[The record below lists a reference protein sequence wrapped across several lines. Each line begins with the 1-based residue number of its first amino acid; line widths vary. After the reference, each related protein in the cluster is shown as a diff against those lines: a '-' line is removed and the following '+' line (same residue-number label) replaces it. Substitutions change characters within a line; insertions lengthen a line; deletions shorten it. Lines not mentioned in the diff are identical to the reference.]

1 MARIQNIISKHPGFD
16 HIQVNNPDPT
26 KPPITIVVEDGK
38 VTSMYDPTDP
48 LNMTTRASFSTDPS
62 IVAAINSGDPSL
74 LEFKLG
80 EADNLTGD
88 WAEAYTVRLTSK
100 IHDWDDPK
108 TEALNRPARTVE
120 ANSQLQNPLNADQI
134 DDVTDSETETM
145 IETRRNM
152 GLTDDQLQHVGLSK
166 TVDKFT
172 DPQDDAEKFVQ
183 LACDSMIPLSEVLSG
198 YSAGFYMSDL
208 LNAIIRLDHKGE
220 VSVVELTQDENG
232 KPQYGE
238 IVPLRP
244 QTEESPDDDETGIYT
259 NGNDT
264 DDPESLKDYVDPG
277 SPDEEIVD
285 NSVYSDPDDPANYRR
300 DDNADSPH
308 QRNYTNAS
316 IPLSGLNRS
325 DDVYDNSHEADHDI
339 TTNDPSSS
347 SEEQPIDDGLQFT
360 DTEDSTMDTEVEA
373 ANPTLGSDASYGVE
387 DLIAQAYGTEDTT
400 DGDVETPGPI
410 NEEES
415 APEDNPSVET
425 APTLEESEVVS
436 DTRED
441 EDHVNEEAEVE
452 PKHSGNEADEEI
464 DDLVGFVGKA
474 KKKLADLKDRKSDV
488 DDEIEDL
495 NEIDIEETEAL
506 IASFERDR
514 KELED
519 QISELRDRKAKVLQD
534 IMEARRQKADQEERL
549 SHLNEK
555 KSESDH
561 LAAQIKSLEVA
572 LKS

>member
-1 MARIQNIISKHPGFD
+1 MARIQTIISKHPGFD

-38 VTSMYDPTDP
+38 ITSMYDPTDP
-48 LNMTTRASFSTDPS
+48 LNMTTRASFSTDPD
-62 IVAAINSGDPSL
+62 IVAAINSGDSSL

-134 DDVTDSETETM
+134 DDVTDSEREAMTEA
-145 IETRRNM
+145 RRNM
-152 GLTDDQLQHVGLSK
+152 GLTDDQLQHVVLSK
-166 TVDKFT
+166 TVDEFT

-208 LNAIIRLDHKGE
+208 LNAIISLDHKGE
-220 VSVVELTQDENG
+220 VSVVELTQAEDG
-232 KPQYGE
+232 KIQYGE
-238 IVPLRP
+238 IVPLQP
-244 QTEESPDDDETGIYT
+244 QVEESPDDGETGAYAAD
-259 NGNDT
+259 NDE
-264 DDPESLKDYVDPG
+264 DDPESLKEYVELG
-277 SPDEEIVD
+277 SPDEEIID

-308 QRNYTNAS
+308 QRNYTNVS
-316 IPLSGLNRS
+316 IPLSGLNGS
-325 DDVYDNSHEADHDI
+325 AATDDLPNEDTAD
-339 TTNDPSSS
+339 TPVLS
-347 SEEQPIDDGLQFT
+347 SEEQTIDDGLQFT
-360 DTEDSTMDTEVEA
+360 DTEDSTAETNVEETD
-373 ANPTLGSDASYGVE
+373 PTLVSDTSYGAD

-400 DGDVETPGPI
+400 DGDVETPESL
-410 NEEES
+410 NEDES

-425 APTLEESEVVS
+425 IPTLEESEVAS
-436 DTRED
+436 ETSQD

-452 PKHSGNEADEEI
+452 PEHSGDEADEEI

-506 IASFERDR
+506 IASFEKDR

-549 SHLNEK
+549 SHLDEK

-561 LAAQIKSLEVA
+561 LAAQIKSLESA
-572 LKS
+572 LKN

>member
-1 MARIQNIISKHPGFD
+1 MARIQTIISKHPGFD

-48 LNMTTRASFSTDPS
+48 LNMTTRASFSTDPD
-62 IVAAINSGDPSL
+62 IVAAINSGDSSL

-134 DDVTDSETETM
+134 DDVTDSELEAMTEA
-145 IETRRNM
+145 RRNM

-166 TVDKFT
+166 TVDEFT

-208 LNAIIRLDHKGE
+208 LNAIISLDHKGE
-220 VSVVELTQDENG
+220 VSVVELTQDEDG
-232 KPQYGE
+232 KIQYGE
-238 IVPLRP
+238 IVPLQP
-244 QTEESPDDDETGIYT
+244 QGEESPDDDETGAYAAD
-259 NGNDT
+259 NDE
-264 DDPESLKDYVDPG
+264 DDPESLKEYVELG

-300 DDNADSPH
+300 DDNANSPH
-308 QRNYTNAS
+308 QRNYTNVS
-316 IPLSGLNRS
+316 IPLSGLNGS
-325 DDVYDNSHEADHDI
+325 AATDDLPNED
-339 TTNDPSSS
+339 TTDTPAPSS
-347 SEEQPIDDGLQFT
+347 EGQTIDDGLQFT
-360 DTEDSTMDTEVEA
+360 DTEDSTVETDVEEA
-373 ANPTLGSDASYGVE
+373 DPTLVSDTSYGVD

-400 DGDVETPGPI
+400 DGDVETPGPL
-410 NEEES
+410 NEDES

-436 DTRED
+436 DTMED
-441 EDHVNEEAEVE
+441 EDRVNEEAEVE
-452 PKHSGNEADEEI
+452 PEHSGNEADEEI

-506 IASFERDR
+506 IASFEKDR

-549 SHLNEK
+549 SHLDEK

-561 LAAQIKSLEVA
+561 LAAQIKSLESA
-572 LKS
+572 LKN

>member
-1 MARIQNIISKHPGFD
+1 MARIQTIISKHPGFD

-38 VTSMYDPTDP
+38 ITSMYDPTDP

-62 IVAAINSGDPSL
+62 IVAAINSGDSSL

-134 DDVTDSETETM
+134 DDVTDSELEAMTEA
-145 IETRRNM
+145 RRNM
-152 GLTDDQLQHVGLSK
+152 GLTDDQLQHVVLSK
-166 TVDKFT
+166 TVDEFT

-208 LNAIIRLDHKGE
+208 LNAIISLDHKGE
-220 VSVVELTQDENG
+220 VSVVELTQDEDG
-232 KPQYGE
+232 KIQYGE
-238 IVPLRP
+238 IVPLQP
-244 QTEESPDDDETGIYT
+244 QVEESPDDDETGAYAAD
-259 NGNDT
+259 NDE
-264 DDPESLKDYVDPG
+264 DDPESLKEYVELG

-285 NSVYSDPDDPANYRR
+285 NSVYSDPDDPANYLR

-308 QRNYTNAS
+308 QRNYTNVS
-316 IPLSGLNRS
+316 IPLSGLNGS
-325 DDVYDNSHEADHDI
+325 AATDDLPNEDTAD
-339 TTNDPSSS
+339 TPVLS
-347 SEEQPIDDGLQFT
+347 SEEQAIDDGLQFT
-360 DTEDSTMDTEVEA
+360 DTEDSTVETDVEEA
-373 ANPTLGSDASYGVE
+373 DPTLVSDTSYGVD

-400 DGDVETPGPI
+400 DGDVETPESL
-410 NEEES
+410 NEDES

-436 DTRED
+436 DTMED

-452 PKHSGNEADEEI
+452 PEHSGNEADEEI

-506 IASFERDR
+506 IASFEKDR

-549 SHLNEK
+549 SHLDEK

-561 LAAQIKSLEVA
+561 LAAQIKSLESA
-572 LKS
+572 LKN

>member
-1 MARIQNIISKHPGFD
+1 MARIQTIISKHPGFD

-48 LNMTTRASFSTDPS
+48 LNMTTRASFSTDPD
-62 IVAAINSGDPSL
+62 IVAAINSGDSSL

-134 DDVTDSETETM
+134 DDVTDSELEAMTEA
-145 IETRRNM
+145 RRNM

-166 TVDKFT
+166 TVDEFT

-208 LNAIIRLDHKGE
+208 LNAIISLDHKGE
-220 VSVVELTQDENG
+220 VSVVELTQDEDG
-232 KPQYGE
+232 KIQYGE
-238 IVPLRP
+238 IVPLQP
-244 QTEESPDDDETGIYT
+244 QVEESPDDGETGTYAAD
-259 NGNDT
+259 NDE
-264 DDPESLKDYVDPG
+264 DDPESLKEYVELG

-308 QRNYTNAS
+308 QRNYTNVS
-316 IPLSGLNRS
+316 IPLSGLNGS
-325 DDVYDNSHEADHDI
+325 AATDDLPNEDTAD
-339 TTNDPSSS
+339 TPVLS
-347 SEEQPIDDGLQFT
+347 SEEQTIDDGLQFT
-360 DTEDSTMDTEVEA
+360 DTEDSTVETDVEEA
-373 ANPTLGSDASYGVE
+373 DPTLVSDTSYGVE
-387 DLIAQAYGTEDTT
+387 DLIAQAYGAEDTT
-400 DGDVETPGPI
+400 DGDVETPGPL
-410 NEEES
+410 NEDDS

-425 APTLEESEVVS
+425 VPTLEESEVVS
-436 DTRED
+436 DARED
-441 EDHVNEEAEVE
+441 EDRANGEAEVE
-452 PKHSGNEADEEI
+452 PEHSGNEADEEI

-474 KKKLADLKDRKSDV
+474 KKKLADLKNRKSEV

-495 NEIDIEETEAL
+495 NGIDIEETEAL
-506 IASFERDR
+506 IASFEKDR

-534 IMEARRQKADQEERL
+534 IMEARRQKADQEDRL
-549 SHLNEK
+549 SHLDEK

-561 LAAQIKSLEVA
+561 LAAQIKSLESA
-572 LKS
+572 LKN

>member
-38 VTSMYDPTDP
+38 ITSMYDPTDP

-62 IVAAINSGDPSL
+62 IVAAINSGDSSL

-134 DDVTDSETETM
+134 DDVTDSELEAM
-145 IETRRNM
+145 IEARRNM

-166 TVDKFT
+166 TVDEFT

-208 LNAIIRLDHKGE
+208 LNAIISLDHKGE
-220 VSVVELTQDENG
+220 VSVVELTQDEDG
-232 KPQYGE
+232 KIQYGE
-238 IVPLRP
+238 IVPLQP
-244 QTEESPDDDETGIYT
+244 QVEESPDDGETGAYAAD
-259 NGNDT
+259 NDE
-264 DDPESLKDYVDPG
+264 DDPESLKEYVELG

-308 QRNYTNAS
+308 QRNYTNVS
-316 IPLSGLNRS
+316 IPLSGLNGS
-325 DDVYDNSHEADHDI
+325 AATDDLPNEDTAD
-339 TTNDPSSS
+339 TPAPS
-347 SEEQPIDDGLQFT
+347 SEEQAIDDGLQFT
-360 DTEDSTMDTEVEA
+360 DTEDSTVETNVEEA
-373 ANPTLGSDASYGVE
+373 DPTLVSDTSYDAE

-400 DGDVETPGPI
+400 DGDVRTPGPL
-410 NEEES
+410 NEDES

-436 DTRED
+436 DTMED
-441 EDHVNEEAEVE
+441 EDRANGEAEVE
-452 PKHSGNEADEEI
+452 PEHSGNEADEEI

-506 IASFERDR
+506 IASFEKDR

-549 SHLNEK
+549 SHLDEK

-561 LAAQIKSLEVA
+561 LAAQIKSLESA
-572 LKS
+572 LKN

>member
-1 MARIQNIISKHPGFD
+1 MARIQTIISKHPGFD

-62 IVAAINSGDPSL
+62 IVAAINSGDSSL

-120 ANSQLQNPLNADQI
+120 ANSQLQNPLNANQI
-134 DDVTDSETETM
+134 DDVTDSELEAMTEA
-145 IETRRNM
+145 RRNM

-166 TVDKFT
+166 TVDEFT

-208 LNAIIRLDHKGE
+208 LNAIISLDHKGE
-220 VSVVELTQDENG
+220 VSVVELTQDEDG
-232 KPQYGE
+232 KIQYGE
-238 IVPLRP
+238 IVPLQP
-244 QTEESPDDDETGIYT
+244 QVEESPDDGETGTYAAD
-259 NGNDT
+259 NDA

-277 SPDEEIVD
+277 SPDEEIID

-308 QRNYTNAS
+308 QRNYTNVS
-316 IPLSGLNRS
+316 IPLSGLNGS
-325 DDVYDNSHEADHDI
+325 ATTDDLPNEDTAD
-339 TTNDPSSS
+339 TPVLS
-347 SEEQPIDDGLQFT
+347 SEEQAIDDGLQFT
-360 DTEDSTMDTEVEA
+360 DTEDSTVETDVEEA
-373 ANPTLGSDASYGVE
+373 DPTLGSETSYGVD

-400 DGDVETPGPI
+400 DGDVETPGPL
-410 NEEES
+410 NEDES

-425 APTLEESEVVS
+425 VPTLEESEVAFETS
-436 DTRED
+436 QD

-452 PKHSGNEADEEI
+452 PEHSGNEADEEI

-506 IASFERDR
+506 IASFEKDR

-549 SHLNEK
+549 SHLDEK

-561 LAAQIKSLEVA
+561 LAAQIKSLESA
-572 LKS
+572 LKN

>member
-1 MARIQNIISKHPGFD
+1 MARIQTIISKHPGFD

-38 VTSMYDPTDP
+38 ITSMYDPTDP
-48 LNMTTRASFSTDPS
+48 LNMTTRASFSTDPD
-62 IVAAINSGDPSL
+62 IVAAINSGDSSL

-120 ANSQLQNPLNADQI
+120 ANSQLQNPLNANQI
-134 DDVTDSETETM
+134 DDVTDSELEAMTEA
-145 IETRRNM
+145 RRNM

-166 TVDKFT
+166 TVDEFT

-208 LNAIIRLDHKGE
+208 LNAIISLDHKGE
-220 VSVVELTQDENG
+220 VSVVELTQDEDG
-232 KPQYGE
+232 KIQYGE
-238 IVPLRP
+238 IVPLQP
-244 QTEESPDDDETGIYT
+244 QVEESPDDGETGTYAAD
-259 NGNDT
+259 NDA

-277 SPDEEIVD
+277 SPDEEIID

-308 QRNYTNAS
+308 QRNYTNVS
-316 IPLSGLNRS
+316 IPLSGLNGS
-325 DDVYDNSHEADHDI
+325 AATDDLPNEDTAD
-339 TTNDPSSS
+339 TPVLS
-347 SEEQPIDDGLQFT
+347 SEEQTIDDGLQFT
-360 DTEDSTMDTEVEA
+360 DTEDSTVETDVEEA
-373 ANPTLGSDASYGVE
+373 DPTLVSDTSYGVE

-400 DGDVETPGPI
+400 DGDVETPGPL
-410 NEEES
+410 NEDES

-436 DTRED
+436 DTMED

-452 PKHSGNEADEEI
+452 PEHSGGNEADEEI

-506 IASFERDR
+506 IASFEKDR

-549 SHLNEK
+549 SHLDEK

-561 LAAQIKSLEVA
+561 LAAQIKSLESA
-572 LKS
+572 LKN

>member
-1 MARIQNIISKHPGFD
+1 MARIQTIISKHPGFD

-62 IVAAINSGDPSL
+62 IVAAINSGDSSL

-120 ANSQLQNPLNADQI
+120 ANSQLQNLLNANQI
-134 DDVTDSETETM
+134 DDVTDSELEAMTEA
-145 IETRRNM
+145 RRNM

-166 TVDKFT
+166 TVDEFT

-208 LNAIIRLDHKGE
+208 LNAIISLDHKGE
-220 VSVVELTQDENG
+220 VSVVELTQDEDG
-232 KPQYGE
+232 KIQYGE
-238 IVPLRP
+238 IVPLQP
-244 QTEESPDDDETGIYT
+244 QVEESPDNGETGTYAAD
-259 NGNDT
+259 NDA

-308 QRNYTNAS
+308 QRNYTNVS
-316 IPLSGLNRS
+316 IPLSGLNGS
-325 DDVYDNSHEADHDI
+325 AATDDLPNEDTAD
-339 TTNDPSSS
+339 TPVLS
-347 SEEQPIDDGLQFT
+347 SEEQTIDDGLQFT
-360 DTEDSTMDTEVEA
+360 DTEDSTVETDVEEA
-373 ANPTLGSDASYGVE
+373 DPTLVSDTSYGAE

-400 DGDVETPGPI
+400 DGDVETPESI
-410 NEEES
+410 NEEEP
-415 APEDNPSVET
+415 APEDNPSAET
-425 APTLEESEVVS
+425 VPTLEESEVAS
-436 DTRED
+436 ETSQD

-452 PKHSGNEADEEI
+452 PEHSGNEADEEI

-495 NEIDIEETEAL
+495 NGIDIEETEAL
-506 IASFERDR
+506 IASFEKDR

-549 SHLNEK
+549 SHLDEK

-561 LAAQIKSLEVA
+561 LAAQIKSLESA
-572 LKS
+572 LKN

>member
-1 MARIQNIISKHPGFD
+1 MARIQTIISKHPGFD

-38 VTSMYDPTDP
+38 ITSMYDPTDP

-62 IVAAINSGDPSL
+62 IVAAINSGDSSL

-120 ANSQLQNPLNADQI
+120 ANSQLQNPLNANQI
-134 DDVTDSETETM
+134 DDVTDSELEAMTEA
-145 IETRRNM
+145 RRNM

-166 TVDKFT
+166 TVDEFT

-208 LNAIIRLDHKGE
+208 LNAIISLDHKGE
-220 VSVVELTQDENG
+220 VSVVELTQDEDG
-232 KPQYGE
+232 KIQYGE
-238 IVPLRP
+238 IVPLQP
-244 QTEESPDDDETGIYT
+244 QVEESPDDDETGAYAAD
-259 NGNDT
+259 NDE
-264 DDPESLKDYVDPG
+264 DDPESLKEYVELG

-285 NSVYSDPDDPANYRR
+285 NSVYSDPDDPANYLR

-308 QRNYTNAS
+308 QRNYTNVS
-316 IPLSGLNRS
+316 IPLSGLNGS
-325 DDVYDNSHEADHDI
+325 AATDDLPNEDTAD
-339 TTNDPSSS
+339 TPVLS
-347 SEEQPIDDGLQFT
+347 SEEQAIDDGLQFT
-360 DTEDSTMDTEVEA
+360 DTEDSTVETDVEEA
-373 ANPTLGSDASYGVE
+373 DPTLVSDTSYGAE

-400 DGDVETPGPI
+400 DGDVETPGPL
-410 NEEES
+410 NEDES

-436 DTRED
+436 DTMED
-441 EDHVNEEAEVE
+441 EDRANGEAEVE
-452 PKHSGNEADEEI
+452 PEHSGNEADEEI

-506 IASFERDR
+506 IASFEKDR

-549 SHLNEK
+549 SHLDEK

-561 LAAQIKSLEVA
+561 LAAQIKSLESA
-572 LKS
+572 LKN

>member
-1 MARIQNIISKHPGFD
+1 MARIQTIISKHPGFD

-48 LNMTTRASFSTDPS
+48 LNMTTRASFSTDPD
-62 IVAAINSGDPSL
+62 IVAAINSGDSSL

-120 ANSQLQNPLNADQI
+120 ANSQLQNPLNANQI
-134 DDVTDSETETM
+134 DDVTDSELEAMTEA
-145 IETRRNM
+145 RRNM

-166 TVDKFT
+166 TVDEFT

-208 LNAIIRLDHKGE
+208 LNAIISLDHKGE
-220 VSVVELTQDENG
+220 VSVVELTQDEDG
-232 KPQYGE
+232 KIQYGE
-238 IVPLRP
+238 IVPLQP
-244 QTEESPDDDETGIYT
+244 QVEESPDDGETGTYADD
-259 NGNDT
+259 NDE
-264 DDPESLKDYVDPG
+264 DDPESLKEYVELG

-285 NSVYSDPDDPANYRR
+285 NSVYSDPDDPANYLR

-308 QRNYTNAS
+308 QRNYTNVS
-316 IPLSGLNRS
+316 IPLSGLNGS
-325 DDVYDNSHEADHDI
+325 AATDDLPNEDTAD
-339 TTNDPSSS
+339 TPVLS
-347 SEEQPIDDGLQFT
+347 SEEQTIDDGLQFT
-360 DTEDSTMDTEVEA
+360 DTEDSTVETDVEEA
-373 ANPTLGSDASYGVE
+373 DPTLVSDTSYGVE

-400 DGDVETPGPI
+400 DGDVETPGPL
-410 NEEES
+410 NEDES

-436 DTRED
+436 DTMED
-441 EDHVNEEAEVE
+441 EDRVNEEAEVE
-452 PKHSGNEADEEI
+452 PEHSGNEADEEI

-506 IASFERDR
+506 IASFEKDR

-549 SHLNEK
+549 SHLDEK

-561 LAAQIKSLEVA
+561 LAAQIKSLESA
-572 LKS
+572 LKN

>member
-1 MARIQNIISKHPGFD
+1 MARIQTIISKHPGFD

-38 VTSMYDPTDP
+38 ITSMYDPTDP

-62 IVAAINSGDPSL
+62 IVAAINSGDSSL

-134 DDVTDSETETM
+134 DDVTDSELEAM
-145 IETRRNM
+145 IEARRNM

-166 TVDKFT
+166 TVDEFT

-208 LNAIIRLDHKGE
+208 LNAIISLDHKGE
-220 VSVVELTQDENG
+220 VSVVELTQDEDG
-232 KPQYGE
+232 KIQYGE
-238 IVPLRP
+238 IVPLQP
-244 QTEESPDDDETGIYT
+244 QVEESPDDGETGAYAAD
-259 NGNDT
+259 NDE
-264 DDPESLKDYVDPG
+264 DDPESLKEYVELG

-308 QRNYTNAS
+308 QRNYTNVS
-316 IPLSGLNRS
+316 IPLSGLNGS
-325 DDVYDNSHEADHDI
+325 AATDDLPNEDTAD
-339 TTNDPSSS
+339 TPAPS
-347 SEEQPIDDGLQFT
+347 SEEQAIDDGLQFT
-360 DTEDSTMDTEVEA
+360 DTEDSTVETNVEEA
-373 ANPTLGSDASYGVE
+373 DPTLVSDTSYDAE

-400 DGDVETPGPI
+400 DGDVRTPGPL
-410 NEEES
+410 NEDES

-436 DTRED
+436 DTMED
-441 EDHVNEEAEVE
+441 EDRANGEAEVE
-452 PKHSGNEADEEI
+452 PEHSGNEADEEI

-506 IASFERDR
+506 IASFEKDR

-549 SHLNEK
+549 SHLDEK

-561 LAAQIKSLEVA
+561 LAAQIKSLESA
-572 LKS
+572 LKN

>member
-1 MARIQNIISKHPGFD
+1 MARIQTIISKHPGFD

-38 VTSMYDPTDP
+38 ITSMYDPTDP

-134 DDVTDSETETM
+134 DDVTDSELEAMTEA
-145 IETRRNM
+145 RRNM
-152 GLTDDQLQHVGLSK
+152 GLTDDQLQHVVLSK
-166 TVDKFT
+166 TVDEFT

-208 LNAIIRLDHKGE
+208 LNAIISLDHKGE
-220 VSVVELTQDENG
+220 VSVVELTQDEDG
-232 KPQYGE
+232 KIQYGE
-238 IVPLRP
+238 IVPLQP
-244 QTEESPDDDETGIYT
+244 HVEESPDDGETGTYAAD
-259 NGNDT
+259 NDD
-264 DDPESLKDYVDPG
+264 DDPESLKEYVELG

-308 QRNYTNAS
+308 QRNYTNVS
-316 IPLSGLNRS
+316 IPLSGLNGS
-325 DDVYDNSHEADHDI
+325 AATDDLPNEDTAD
-339 TTNDPSSS
+339 TPVLS
-347 SEEQPIDDGLQFT
+347 SEEQTIDNGLQFT
-360 DTEDSTMDTEVEA
+360 DTEDSTVETDVEEA
-373 ANPTLGSDASYGVE
+373 DPTLVSDTSYGVE

-400 DGDVETPGPI
+400 DGDVETPESI
-410 NEEES
+410 NEEEP

-436 DTRED
+436 DTMED
-441 EDHVNEEAEVE
+441 EDRVNEEAEVE
-452 PKHSGNEADEEI
+452 IEHSGNKADEEI

-474 KKKLADLKDRKSDV
+474 KKKLADLKDRKSEV

-506 IASFERDR
+506 IASFEKDR

-549 SHLNEK
+549 SHLDEK

-561 LAAQIKSLEVA
+561 LAAQIKSLESA
-572 LKS
+572 LKN

>member
-1 MARIQNIISKHPGFD
+1 MARIQTIISKHPGFD

-38 VTSMYDPTDP
+38 ITSMYDPTDP

-120 ANSQLQNPLNADQI
+120 ANSQLQNPLNANQI
-134 DDVTDSETETM
+134 DDVTDSELEAMTEA
-145 IETRRNM
+145 RRNM

-166 TVDKFT
+166 TVDEFT

-208 LNAIIRLDHKGE
+208 LNAIISLDHKGE
-220 VSVVELTQDENG
+220 VSVVELTQDEDG
-232 KPQYGE
+232 KIQYGE
-238 IVPLRP
+238 IVPLQP
-244 QTEESPDDDETGIYT
+244 QVEESPDDGETGTYAAD
-259 NGNDT
+259 NDE
-264 DDPESLKDYVDPG
+264 DDPESLKEYVELG

-308 QRNYTNAS
+308 QRNYTNVS
-316 IPLSGLNRS
+316 IPLSGLNGS
-325 DDVYDNSHEADHDI
+325 AATDDLPNEDTAD
-339 TTNDPSSS
+339 TPVLS
-347 SEEQPIDDGLQFT
+347 SEEQTIDDGLQFT
-360 DTEDSTMDTEVEA
+360 DTEDSTVETDVEEA
-373 ANPTLGSDASYGVE
+373 DPTLVSDTSYGVE

-400 DGDVETPGPI
+400 DGDVETPGTI
-410 NEEES
+410 NEDES

-436 DTRED
+436 DTMED
-441 EDHVNEEAEVE
+441 EDRANGEAEVE
-452 PKHSGNEADEEI
+452 PEHSGNEADEEI

-506 IASFERDR
+506 IASFEKDR

-549 SHLNEK
+549 SHLDEK

-561 LAAQIKSLEVA
+561 LAAQIKSLESA
-572 LKS
+572 LKN

>member
-1 MARIQNIISKHPGFD
+1 MTRIQNIISKHPGFD

-38 VTSMYDPTDP
+38 ITSMYDPTDP

-120 ANSQLQNPLNADQI
+120 ANSQLQNPLNANQI
-134 DDVTDSETETM
+134 DDVTDSELEAMTEA
-145 IETRRNM
+145 RRNM

-166 TVDKFT
+166 TVDEFT

-208 LNAIIRLDHKGE
+208 LNAIISLDHKGE
-220 VSVVELTQDENG
+220 VSVVELTQDEDG
-232 KPQYGE
+232 KIQYGE
-238 IVPLRP
+238 IVPLQP
-244 QTEESPDDDETGIYT
+244 QVEESPDDGETGTYAAD
-259 NGNDT
+259 NDA

-277 SPDEEIVD
+277 SPDEEIID
-285 NSVYSDPDDPANYRR
+285 NSVYSDPDDPANYRH
-300 DDNADSPH
+300 DEQADSPH
-308 QRNYTNAS
+308 QRNYTNVS
-316 IPLSGLNRS
+316 IPLNGLNGS
-325 DDVYDNSHEADHDI
+325 AATDDLPNEDTAD
-339 TTNDPSSS
+339 TPAPSS
-347 SEEQPIDDGLQFT
+347 EGQTIDDGLQFT
-360 DTEDSTMDTEVEA
+360 DTEDSTVETDVEEA
-373 ANPTLGSDASYGVE
+373 DPTLVSDTSYGVE

-400 DGDVETPGPI
+400 DGDVETPGPL
-410 NEEES
+410 NEDES

-425 APTLEESEVVS
+425 VPTLEESEVVS
-436 DTRED
+436 ETSQD

-452 PKHSGNEADEEI
+452 PEHSGNEADEEI

-474 KKKLADLKDRKSDV
+474 KKKLADLKDRKSEV

-506 IASFERDR
+506 IASFEKDR

-549 SHLNEK
+549 SHLDEK

-561 LAAQIKSLEVA
+561 LAAQIKSLESA
-572 LKS
+572 LKN

>member
-48 LNMTTRASFSTDPS
+48 LNMTTRASFSTDPD
-62 IVAAINSGDPSL
+62 IVAAINSGDSSL

-88 WAEAYTVRLTSK
+88 WAEAYTVRLTGK

-120 ANSQLQNPLNADQI
+120 ANSQLQNPLNANQI
-134 DDVTDSETETM
+134 DDVTDSELEAMTEA
-145 IETRRNM
+145 RRNM

-166 TVDKFT
+166 TVDEFT

-232 KPQYGE
+232 KIQYGE
-238 IVPLRP
+238 IVSLQP
-244 QTEESPDDDETGIYT
+244 QVEESPDDGEIGAYAAD
-259 NGNDT
+259 NDA
-264 DDPESLKDYVDPG
+264 DDPESLKEYVELG

-285 NSVYSDPDDPANYRR
+285 NSVYSDPDDPANYRH
-300 DDNADSPH
+300 DEHADSSH
-308 QRNYTNAS
+308 QRNYTNVS
-316 IPLSGLNRS
+316 IPLSGLNGS
-325 DDVYDNSHEADHDI
+325 AATDDRPNEN
-339 TTNDPSSS
+339 TTDTPAPS
-347 SEEQPIDDGLQFT
+347 SEEQTIDDGLQFT
-360 DTEDSTMDTEVEA
+360 DTEDSTVETDVEEEDL
-373 ANPTLGSDASYGVE
+373 TLGSDASYGVE
-387 DLIAQAYGTEDTT
+387 DLIAQTYGTEDTT

-441 EDHVNEEAEVE
+441 EDRANGEAEVE
-452 PKHSGNEADEEI
+452 PEHSGDEADEEI

-561 LAAQIKSLEVA
+561 LAAQIKSLESA
-572 LKS
+572 LKN

>member
-1 MARIQNIISKHPGFD
+1 MARIQTIISKHPGFD

-38 VTSMYDPTDP
+38 ITSMYDPTDP
-48 LNMTTRASFSTDPS
+48 LNMTTRASFSTDPD
-62 IVAAINSGDPSL
+62 IVAAINSGDSSL

-120 ANSQLQNPLNADQI
+120 ANSQLQNPLNANQI
-134 DDVTDSETETM
+134 DDVTDSELEDMTEA
-145 IETRRNM
+145 RRNM
-152 GLTDDQLQHVGLSK
+152 GLTDDQLQHVVLSK
-166 TVDKFT
+166 TVDEFT

-208 LNAIIRLDHKGE
+208 LNAIISLDHKGE
-220 VSVVELTQDENG
+220 VSVVELTQDEDG
-232 KPQYGE
+232 KIQYGE
-238 IVPLRP
+238 IVPLQP
-244 QTEESPDDDETGIYT
+244 QVEESPDDGETGAYAAD
-259 NGNDT
+259 NDE
-264 DDPESLKDYVDPG
+264 DDPESLKEYVELG

-308 QRNYTNAS
+308 QRNYTNVS
-316 IPLSGLNRS
+316 IPLSGLNGS
-325 DDVYDNSHEADHDI
+325 AATDDLPNEDTAD
-339 TTNDPSSS
+339 TPVLS
-347 SEEQPIDDGLQFT
+347 SEEQTIDDGLQFT
-360 DTEDSTMDTEVEA
+360 DTEDSTVETDVEEA
-373 ANPTLGSDASYGVE
+373 DPTLVSDTSYGAE

-400 DGDVETPGPI
+400 DGDVETPGPL
-410 NEEES
+410 NEDES
-415 APEDNPSVET
+415 TPEDNPSVET
-425 APTLEESEVVS
+425 APTLEESEVAS
-436 DTRED
+436 ETSQD

-452 PKHSGNEADEEI
+452 PEHSGNEADEEI

-506 IASFERDR
+506 IASFEKDR

-549 SHLNEK
+549 SHLDEK
-555 KSESDH
+555 KFESDH
-561 LAAQIKSLEVA
+561 LAAQIKSLESA
-572 LKS
+572 LKN

>member
-1 MARIQNIISKHPGFD
+1 
-16 HIQVNNPDPT
+16 
-26 KPPITIVVEDGK
+26 
-38 VTSMYDPTDP
+38 MYDPTDP
-48 LNMTTRASFSTDPS
+48 LNMTTRASFSTDPD
-62 IVAAINSGDPSL
+62 IVAAINSGDSSL

-134 DDVTDSETETM
+134 DDVTDSELEAMTEA
-145 IETRRNM
+145 RRNM

-166 TVDKFT
+166 TVDEFT

-208 LNAIIRLDHKGE
+208 LNAIISLDHKGE
-220 VSVVELTQDENG
+220 VSVVELTQDEDG
-232 KPQYGE
+232 KIQYGE
-238 IVPLRP
+238 IVPLQP
-244 QTEESPDDDETGIYT
+244 QVEESPDDGETGTYAAD
-259 NGNDT
+259 NDE
-264 DDPESLKDYVDPG
+264 DDPESLKEYVELG
-277 SPDEEIVD
+277 SPDEEIID
-285 NSVYSDPDDPANYRR
+285 NSVYSDPDDPANYRH
-300 DDNADSPH
+300 DEHADSPH
-308 QRNYTNAS
+308 QRNYTNVS
-316 IPLSGLNRS
+316 IPLSGLNGS
-325 DDVYDNSHEADHDI
+325 AATDDLPNEDTAD
-339 TTNDPSSS
+339 TPVLS
-347 SEEQPIDDGLQFT
+347 SEEQTIDDGLQFT
-360 DTEDSTMDTEVEA
+360 DTEDSTVETDVEEA
-373 ANPTLGSDASYGVE
+373 DPTLVSDTSYGVE
-387 DLIAQAYGTEDTT
+387 DLIAQAYGAEDTT
-400 DGDVETPGPI
+400 DGDVETPGPL
-410 NEEES
+410 NEDES

-425 APTLEESEVVS
+425 VPTLEESEVVS
-436 DTRED
+436 DARED
-441 EDHVNEEAEVE
+441 EDRANGEAEVE
-452 PKHSGNEADEEI
+452 PEHSGNEADEEI

-474 KKKLADLKDRKSDV
+474 KKKLADLKNRKSEV

-506 IASFERDR
+506 IASFEKDR

-534 IMEARRQKADQEERL
+534 IMEARRQKADQEDRL
-549 SHLNEK
+549 SHLDEK

-561 LAAQIKSLEVA
+561 LAAQIKSLESA
-572 LKS
+572 LKN

>member
-1 MARIQNIISKHPGFD
+1 MARIQTIISKHPGFD
-16 HIQVNNPDPT
+16 HIQVNNPDQT

-48 LNMTTRASFSTDPS
+48 LNMTTRASFSTDPD

-108 TEALNRPARTVE
+108 TEALNKPARTVE
-120 ANSQLQNPLNADQI
+120 ANSQLQNPLNANQI
-134 DDVTDSETETM
+134 DDVTDSELEAMTEA
-145 IETRRNM
+145 RRNM

-166 TVDKFT
+166 TVDEFT

-232 KPQYGE
+232 KTQYGE
-238 IVPLRP
+238 IVPLQP
-244 QTEESPDDDETGIYT
+244 QVEESPDDGETGAYAADD
-259 NGNDT
+259 GA
-264 DDPESLKDYVDPG
+264 DDPESLKEYVELG

-308 QRNYTNAS
+308 QRNYTNVS
-316 IPLSGLNRS
+316 IPLSGLNGS
-325 DDVYDNSHEADHDI
+325 AATDDLPNEN
-339 TTNDPSSS
+339 TTNTPAPS
-347 SEEQPIDDGLQFT
+347 SEEQTIDDGLQFT
-360 DTEDSTMDTEVEA
+360 DTEDSTVETDVEEA
-373 ANPTLGSDASYGVE
+373 DPTLGSDASYGVE

-400 DGDVETPGPI
+400 DGDVETPESI
-410 NEEES
+410 NEEDP

-425 APTLEESEVVS
+425 VPTLEESEVAS
-436 DTRED
+436 ETSQD
-441 EDHVNEEAEVE
+441 EDRVNEEAEVE
-452 PKHSGNEADEEI
+452 PEHSGNEADEEI

-519 QISELRDRKAKVLQD
+519 QISELRDRKTKVLQD

-549 SHLNEK
+549 SHLDEK

-561 LAAQIKSLEVA
+561 LAAQIKSLESA
-572 LKS
+572 LKN

>member
-38 VTSMYDPTDP
+38 ITSMYDPTDP

-62 IVAAINSGDPSL
+62 IVAAINSGDSSL

-120 ANSQLQNPLNADQI
+120 ANSQLQNPLNANQI
-134 DDVTDSETETM
+134 DDVTDSELEAMTEA
-145 IETRRNM
+145 RRNM

-166 TVDKFT
+166 TVDEFT

-208 LNAIIRLDHKGE
+208 LNAIISLDHKGE
-220 VSVVELTQDENG
+220 VSVVELTQDEDG
-232 KPQYGE
+232 KIQYGE
-238 IVPLRP
+238 IVPLQP
-244 QTEESPDDDETGIYT
+244 QVEESPDDGETGAYAAD
-259 NGNDT
+259 NDE
-264 DDPESLKDYVDPG
+264 DDPESLKEYVELG

-308 QRNYTNAS
+308 QRNYTNVS
-316 IPLSGLNRS
+316 IPLSGLNGS
-325 DDVYDNSHEADHDI
+325 AATDDLPNEDTAD
-339 TTNDPSSS
+339 TPAPS
-347 SEEQPIDDGLQFT
+347 SEEQAIDDGLQFT
-360 DTEDSTMDTEVEA
+360 DTEDSTVETNVEEA
-373 ANPTLGSDASYGVE
+373 DPTLVSDTSYDAE

-400 DGDVETPGPI
+400 DGDVRTPGPL
-410 NEEES
+410 NEDES

-436 DTRED
+436 DTMED
-441 EDHVNEEAEVE
+441 EDRANGEAEVE
-452 PKHSGNEADEEI
+452 PEHSGNEADEEI

-506 IASFERDR
+506 IASFEKDR

-549 SHLNEK
+549 SHLDEK

-561 LAAQIKSLEVA
+561 LAAQIKSLESA
-572 LKS
+572 LKN

>member
-1 MARIQNIISKHPGFD
+1 MARIQTIISKHPGFD

-62 IVAAINSGDPSL
+62 IVAAINSGDSSL

-120 ANSQLQNPLNADQI
+120 ANSQLQNPLNANQI
-134 DDVTDSETETM
+134 DDVTDSELEAMTEA
-145 IETRRNM
+145 RRNM

-166 TVDKFT
+166 TVDEFT

-208 LNAIIRLDHKGE
+208 LNAIISLDHKGE
-220 VSVVELTQDENG
+220 VSVVELTQDEDG
-232 KPQYGE
+232 KIQYGE
-238 IVPLRP
+238 IVPLQP
-244 QTEESPDDDETGIYT
+244 QVKESPDDGETGAYAAD
-259 NGNDT
+259 NDA

-308 QRNYTNAS
+308 QRNYTNVS
-316 IPLSGLNRS
+316 IPLSGLNGS
-325 DDVYDNSHEADHDI
+325 AATDDLPNEDTAD
-339 TTNDPSSS
+339 TPVLS
-347 SEEQPIDDGLQFT
+347 SEEQTIDDGLQFT
-360 DTEDSTMDTEVEA
+360 DTEDSTVETDVEEA
-373 ANPTLGSDASYGVE
+373 DPTLVSDTSYGVE

-400 DGDVETPGPI
+400 DGDVETPGPL
-410 NEEES
+410 NEDES

-425 APTLEESEVVS
+425 VPTLEESEVVS
-436 DTRED
+436 DTMED
-441 EDHVNEEAEVE
+441 EDRTNGEAEVE
-452 PKHSGNEADEEI
+452 PEHSGNEADEEI

-495 NEIDIEETEAL
+495 NGIDIEETEAL
-506 IASFERDR
+506 IASFEKDR

-549 SHLNEK
+549 SHLDEK

-561 LAAQIKSLEVA
+561 LAAQIKSLESA
-572 LKS
+572 LKN

>member
-1 MARIQNIISKHPGFD
+1 MARIQTIISKHPGFD

-38 VTSMYDPTDP
+38 ITSMYDPTDP

-62 IVAAINSGDPSL
+62 IVAAINSGDSSL

-134 DDVTDSETETM
+134 DDVTDSELEAMTEA
-145 IETRRNM
+145 RRNM
-152 GLTDDQLQHVGLSK
+152 GLTDDQLQHVVLSK
-166 TVDKFT
+166 TVDEFT

-208 LNAIIRLDHKGE
+208 LNAIISLDHKGE
-220 VSVVELTQDENG
+220 VSVVELTQDEDG
-232 KPQYGE
+232 KSQYGE
-238 IVPLRP
+238 IVPLQP
-244 QTEESPDDDETGIYT
+244 QVEESPDDGETGAYADD
-259 NGNDT
+259 NDE
-264 DDPESLKDYVDPG
+264 DDPESLKEYVELG
-277 SPDEEIVD
+277 SPDEQIVD
-285 NSVYSDPDDPANYRR
+285 NSVYSDPDDPANYLR
-300 DDNADSPH
+300 DDNANSPH
-308 QRNYTNAS
+308 QRNYTNVS
-316 IPLSGLNRS
+316 IPLSGLNGS
-325 DDVYDNSHEADHDI
+325 AATDDLPNEDTAD
-339 TTNDPSSS
+339 TPVLS
-347 SEEQPIDDGLQFT
+347 SEEQAIDDGLQFT
-360 DTEDSTMDTEVEA
+360 DTEDSTVETDVEEA
-373 ANPTLGSDASYGVE
+373 DPTLVSDTSYGVD

-400 DGDVETPGPI
+400 DGDVETPESL
-410 NEEES
+410 NEDES

-436 DTRED
+436 DTMED

-452 PKHSGNEADEEI
+452 PEHNGNEADEEI

-506 IASFERDR
+506 IASFEKDR

-549 SHLNEK
+549 SHLDEK

-561 LAAQIKSLEVA
+561 LAAQIKSLESA
-572 LKS
+572 LKN

>member
-1 MARIQNIISKHPGFD
+1 MARIQTIISKHPGFD

-120 ANSQLQNPLNADQI
+120 ANSQLQNPLNANQI
-134 DDVTDSETETM
+134 DDVTDSELEAMTEA
-145 IETRRNM
+145 RRNM

-166 TVDKFT
+166 TVDEFT

-232 KPQYGE
+232 KIQYGE
-238 IVPLRP
+238 IVSLQP
-244 QTEESPDDDETGIYT
+244 QVEESPDDGETGAYAAD
-259 NGNDT
+259 NAA
-264 DDPESLKDYVDPG
+264 DDPESLKEYVELG

-285 NSVYSDPDDPANYRR
+285 NSVYSDPDDPANYRH
-300 DDNADSPH
+300 DEHADSPH
-308 QRNYTNAS
+308 QRNYTNVS
-316 IPLSGLNRS
+316 IPLSGLNGS
-325 DDVYDNSHEADHDI
+325 AATDDRPNEN
-339 TTNDPSSS
+339 TTDTPAPS
-347 SEEQPIDDGLQFT
+347 SEEQTIDDGLQFT
-360 DTEDSTMDTEVEA
+360 DTEDSTVETDVEEEDL
-373 ANPTLGSDASYGVE
+373 TLGSDASYGVE
-387 DLIAQAYGTEDTT
+387 DLIAQTYGTEDTT

-415 APEDNPSVET
+415 ET
-425 APTLEESEVVS
+425 VS

-441 EDHVNEEAEVE
+441 EDRANEEAEVE
-452 PKHSGNEADEEI
+452 PEHSGDEADEEI

-495 NEIDIEETEAL
+495 NEIDIEETEAI

-549 SHLNEK
+549 SHLDEK

-561 LAAQIKSLEVA
+561 LAAQIKSLESA
-572 LKS
+572 LKN

>member
-1 MARIQNIISKHPGFD
+1 MARIQTIISKHPGFD

-62 IVAAINSGDPSL
+62 IVAAINSGDSSL

-120 ANSQLQNPLNADQI
+120 ANSQLQNPLNANQI
-134 DDVTDSETETM
+134 DDVTDSELEAMTEA
-145 IETRRNM
+145 RRNM

-166 TVDKFT
+166 TVDEFT

-208 LNAIIRLDHKGE
+208 LNAIISLDHKGE
-220 VSVVELTQDENG
+220 VSVVELTQDEDG
-232 KPQYGE
+232 KIQYGE
-238 IVPLRP
+238 IVPLQP
-244 QTEESPDDDETGIYT
+244 QVEESPDNGETGTYAAD
-259 NGNDT
+259 NDA

-308 QRNYTNAS
+308 QRNYTNVS
-316 IPLSGLNRS
+316 IPLSGLNGS
-325 DDVYDNSHEADHDI
+325 AATDDLPNEDTAD
-339 TTNDPSSS
+339 TPVLS
-347 SEEQPIDDGLQFT
+347 SEEQTIDDGLQFT
-360 DTEDSTMDTEVEA
+360 DTEDSTVETDVEEA
-373 ANPTLGSDASYGVE
+373 DPTLVSDTSYGAE

-400 DGDVETPGPI
+400 DGDVETPESI
-410 NEEES
+410 NEEEP
-415 APEDNPSVET
+415 APEDNPSAET
-425 APTLEESEVVS
+425 VPTLEESEVAS
-436 DTRED
+436 ETSQD

-452 PKHSGNEADEEI
+452 PEHSGNEADEEI

-495 NEIDIEETEAL
+495 NGIDIEETEAL
-506 IASFERDR
+506 IASFEKDR

-549 SHLNEK
+549 SHLDEK

-561 LAAQIKSLEVA
+561 LAAQIKSLESA
-572 LKS
+572 LKN

>member
-1 MARIQNIISKHPGFD
+1 MARIQTIISKHPGFD

-38 VTSMYDPTDP
+38 ITSMYDPTDP

-62 IVAAINSGDPSL
+62 IVAAINSGDSSL

-120 ANSQLQNPLNADQI
+120 ANSQLQNPLNANQI
-134 DDVTDSETETM
+134 DDVTDSELEAMTEA
-145 IETRRNM
+145 RRNM

-166 TVDKFT
+166 TVDEFT

-208 LNAIIRLDHKGE
+208 LNAIISLDHKGE
-220 VSVVELTQDENG
+220 VSVVELTQDEDG
-232 KPQYGE
+232 KIQYGE
-238 IVPLRP
+238 IVPLQP
-244 QTEESPDDDETGIYT
+244 QVEESPDDGETGTYAAD
-259 NGNDT
+259 NDE
-264 DDPESLKDYVDPG
+264 DDPESLKEYVELG

-308 QRNYTNAS
+308 QRNYTNVS
-316 IPLSGLNRS
+316 IPLSGLNGS
-325 DDVYDNSHEADHDI
+325 AATDDLPNEDTAD
-339 TTNDPSSS
+339 TPVLS
-347 SEEQPIDDGLQFT
+347 SEEQTIDDGLQFT
-360 DTEDSTMDTEVEA
+360 DTEDSTVETDVEEA
-373 ANPTLGSDASYGVE
+373 DPTLGSETSYGVD

-400 DGDVETPGPI
+400 DGDVETPGPL
-410 NEEES
+410 NEDES

-425 APTLEESEVVS
+425 APTLEESEVAS
-436 DTRED
+436 ETSQD

-452 PKHSGNEADEEI
+452 PEHSGNEADEEI

-506 IASFERDR
+506 IASFEKDR

-549 SHLNEK
+549 SHLDEK

-561 LAAQIKSLEVA
+561 LAAQIKSLESA
-572 LKS
+572 LKN

>member
-1 MARIQNIISKHPGFD
+1 MARIQTIISKHPGFD

-120 ANSQLQNPLNADQI
+120 ANSQLQNPLNANQI
-134 DDVTDSETETM
+134 DDVTDSELEAMTEA
-145 IETRRNM
+145 RRNM

-166 TVDKFT
+166 TVDEFT

-232 KPQYGE
+232 KIQYGE
-238 IVPLRP
+238 IVSLQP
-244 QTEESPDDDETGIYT
+244 QVEESPDDGETGAYAAD
-259 NGNDT
+259 NAA
-264 DDPESLKDYVDPG
+264 DDPESLKEYVELG

-300 DDNADSPH
+300 DDNDDSPH

-347 SEEQPIDDGLQFT
+347 SEEQTIDDGLQFT
-360 DTEDSTMDTEVEA
+360 DTEDSTMETEVEA
-373 ANPTLGSDASYGVE
+373 ADPTLGSDASYGVE

-415 APEDNPSVET
+415 ET
-425 APTLEESEVVS
+425 VS

-441 EDHVNEEAEVE
+441 EDRANEEAEVE
-452 PKHSGNEADEEI
+452 PEHSGDEADEEI

-495 NEIDIEETEAL
+495 NEIDIEETEAI

-549 SHLNEK
+549 SHLDEK

-561 LAAQIKSLEVA
+561 LAAQIKSLESA
-572 LKS
+572 LKN

>member
-1 MARIQNIISKHPGFD
+1 MARIQNLISKHPGFD

-38 VTSMYDPTDP
+38 ITSMYDPTDP

-120 ANSQLQNPLNADQI
+120 ANSQLQNPLNANQI
-134 DDVTDSETETM
+134 DDVTDSELEAMTEA
-145 IETRRNM
+145 RRNM

-166 TVDKFT
+166 TVDEFT

-208 LNAIIRLDHKGE
+208 LNAIISLDHKGE
-220 VSVVELTQDENG
+220 VSVVELTQDEDG
-232 KPQYGE
+232 KIQYGE
-238 IVPLRP
+238 IVPLQP
-244 QTEESPDDDETGIYT
+244 QVEESPDDDETGAYAAD
-259 NGNDT
+259 NDA

-285 NSVYSDPDDPANYRR
+285 NSVYSDPDDPANYRH
-300 DDNADSPH
+300 DEHADSPH
-308 QRNYTNAS
+308 QRNYTNVS
-316 IPLSGLNRS
+316 IPLSGLNGS
-325 DDVYDNSHEADHDI
+325 AATDDLPNEDTAD
-339 TTNDPSSS
+339 TPVLS
-347 SEEQPIDDGLQFT
+347 SEEQTIDDGLQFT
-360 DTEDSTMDTEVEA
+360 DTEDATVETDVEEA
-373 ANPTLGSDASYGVE
+373 DPTLVSDTSYGAE

-400 DGDVETPGPI
+400 DGDVETPESI
-410 NEEES
+410 NEEEP
-415 APEDNPSVET
+415 APENNPSVET
-425 APTLEESEVVS
+425 VPTLEESEVVS
-436 DTRED
+436 DTMED
-441 EDHVNEEAEVE
+441 EDRVNEEAEVE
-452 PKHSGNEADEEI
+452 PEHSGNEADEEI

-506 IASFERDR
+506 IASFEKDR

-534 IMEARRQKADQEERL
+534 IMEARRQKADQEDRL
-549 SHLNEK
+549 SHLDEK

-561 LAAQIKSLEVA
+561 LAAQIKSLESA
-572 LKS
+572 LKN

>member
-26 KPPITIVVEDGK
+26 KPPITIVVENGK

-62 IVAAINSGDPSL
+62 IVAAINSGDSSL

-88 WAEAYTVRLTSK
+88 WAEAYTVRLTGK

-166 TVDKFT
+166 TVDEFT

-244 QTEESPDDDETGIYT
+244 QTEESPDDGETGAYAAD
-259 NGNDT
+259 NAA

-308 QRNYTNAS
+308 QRDYTNVS
-316 IPLSGLNRS
+316 IPLSGLNGS
-325 DDVYDNSHEADHDI
+325 AATDDRPNED
-339 TTNDPSSS
+339 TTDTPALS
-347 SEEQPIDDGLQFT
+347 SEEQAIDDGLQFT
-360 DTEDSTMDTEVEA
+360 DTGDSTAETDVEEEDL
-373 ANPTLGSDASYGVE
+373 TLGSDASYGVE
-387 DLIAQAYGTEDTT
+387 DLIAQTYGTEDTT
-400 DGDVETPGPI
+400 DGDVETPGTI

-436 DTRED
+436 DTSQD
-441 EDHVNEEAEVE
+441 EDRANEEAEVDPE
-452 PKHSGNEADEEI
+452 HSGDEEI
-464 DDLVGFVGKA
+464 NDLVGFVGKA
-474 KKKLADLKDRKSDV
+474 KKKLADLKDRKSEV

-495 NEIDIEETEAL
+495 NGIDIEETEAL

-549 SHLNEK
+549 SHLDEK

-561 LAAQIKSLEVA
+561 LAAQIKSLESA
-572 LKS
+572 LKN

>member
-120 ANSQLQNPLNADQI
+120 ANSQLQNPLNANQI
-134 DDVTDSETETM
+134 DDVTDSELEAMTEA
-145 IETRRNM
+145 RRNM

-166 TVDKFT
+166 TVDEFT
-172 DPQDDAEKFVQ
+172 DPQNDAEKFVQ

-208 LNAIIRLDHKGE
+208 LNAIISLDHKGE

-232 KPQYGE
+232 KTQYGE
-238 IVPLRP
+238 IVPLQP
-244 QTEESPDDDETGIYT
+244 QVEESPDDGETGTYAAD
-259 NGNDT
+259 NDE
-264 DDPESLKDYVDPG
+264 DDPESLKEYVELG

-308 QRNYTNAS
+308 QRNYTNVS
-316 IPLSGLNRS
+316 IPLSGLNGS
-325 DDVYDNSHEADHDI
+325 AATDDLPNED
-339 TTNDPSSS
+339 TTDTPVLS
-347 SEEQPIDDGLQFT
+347 SEEQTIDDGLQFT
-360 DTEDSTMDTEVEA
+360 DTEDSTVGTDVEEA
-373 ANPTLGSDASYGVE
+373 DPTLGSDTSYGVE

-425 APTLEESEVVS
+425 TPTLEESEVDS
-436 DTRED
+436 ETSQD
-441 EDHVNEEAEVE
+441 EDRVNEEAEVE
-452 PKHSGNEADEEI
+452 PEHSGNEADEEI
-464 DDLVGFVGKA
+464 NDLVGFVGKA
-474 KKKLADLKDRKSDV
+474 KKKLADLKDRKSEV

-495 NEIDIEETEAL
+495 NGIDIEETEAL
-506 IASFERDR
+506 IASFEKDR

-549 SHLNEK
+549 SHLDEK

-561 LAAQIKSLEVA
+561 LAAQIKSLESA

>member
-1 MARIQNIISKHPGFD
+1 MARIQTIISKHPGFD

-38 VTSMYDPTDP
+38 ITSMYDPTDP

-62 IVAAINSGDPSL
+62 IVAAINSGDSSL

-134 DDVTDSETETM
+134 DDVTDSELEAMTEA
-145 IETRRNM
+145 RRNM

-166 TVDKFT
+166 TVDEFT

-208 LNAIIRLDHKGE
+208 LNAIISLDHKGE
-220 VSVVELTQDENG
+220 VSVVELTQDEDG
-232 KPQYGE
+232 KIQYGE
-238 IVPLRP
+238 IVPLQP
-244 QTEESPDDDETGIYT
+244 QVEESPDDGETGTYAAD
-259 NGNDT
+259 NDE
-264 DDPESLKDYVDPG
+264 DDPESLKEYVELG

-308 QRNYTNAS
+308 QRNYTNVS
-316 IPLSGLNRS
+316 IPLSGLNGS
-325 DDVYDNSHEADHDI
+325 AATDDLPNEDTAD
-339 TTNDPSSS
+339 TPVLS
-347 SEEQPIDDGLQFT
+347 SEEQTIDDGLQFT
-360 DTEDSTMDTEVEA
+360 DTEDSTVETDVEEA
-373 ANPTLGSDASYGVE
+373 DPTLVSDTSYGVE

-400 DGDVETPGPI
+400 DGDVETPGPL
-410 NEEES
+410 NEDES

-436 DTRED
+436 DTMED
-441 EDHVNEEAEVE
+441 EDRVNEEAEVE
-452 PKHSGNEADEEI
+452 PEHSGNEADEEI

-474 KKKLADLKDRKSDV
+474 KKKLADLKDRKFEV

-506 IASFERDR
+506 IASFEKDR

-549 SHLNEK
+549 SHLDEK

-561 LAAQIKSLEVA
+561 LAAQIKSLESA
-572 LKS
+572 LKN

>member
-1 MARIQNIISKHPGFD
+1 MARIQTIISKHPGFD

-38 VTSMYDPTDP
+38 ITSMYDPTDP

-62 IVAAINSGDPSL
+62 IVAAINSGDSSL

-120 ANSQLQNPLNADQI
+120 ANSQLQNPLNANQI
-134 DDVTDSETETM
+134 DDVTDSELEAMTEA
-145 IETRRNM
+145 RRNM

-166 TVDKFT
+166 TVDEFT

-208 LNAIIRLDHKGE
+208 LNAIISLDHKGE
-220 VSVVELTQDENG
+220 VSVVELTQDEDG
-232 KPQYGE
+232 KIQYGE
-238 IVPLRP
+238 IVPLQP
-244 QTEESPDDDETGIYT
+244 QVEESPDDDETGAYAAD
-259 NGNDT
+259 NDA

-285 NSVYSDPDDPANYRR
+285 NSVYSDPDDPANYRH
-300 DDNADSPH
+300 DEHADSPH
-308 QRNYTNAS
+308 QRNYTNVS
-316 IPLSGLNRS
+316 IPLSGLNGS
-325 DDVYDNSHEADHDI
+325 AATDDLPNED
-339 TTNDPSSS
+339 TTDTPAPS
-347 SEEQPIDDGLQFT
+347 SEEQAIDDGLQFT
-360 DTEDSTMDTEVEA
+360 DTEDSTVETDVEEA
-373 ANPTLGSDASYGVE
+373 DPTLVSDTSYGAE

-400 DGDVETPGPI
+400 DGDVETPGPL
-410 NEEES
+410 NEDES

-436 DTRED
+436 DTMED

-452 PKHSGNEADEEI
+452 PEHSGNEADEEI

-506 IASFERDR
+506 IASFEKDR

-549 SHLNEK
+549 SHLDEK

-561 LAAQIKSLEVA
+561 LAAQIKSLESA
-572 LKS
+572 LKN

>member
-16 HIQVNNPDPT
+16 HIQVNDPDQT

-120 ANSQLQNPLNADQI
+120 ANSQLQNPLNANQI
-134 DDVTDSETETM
+134 DDVTDSELKAMTEA
-145 IETRRNM
+145 RRNM

-166 TVDKFT
+166 TVDEFT

-208 LNAIIRLDHKGE
+208 LNAIISLNHKGE
-220 VSVVELTQDENG
+220 VSVVELTQDEDG
-232 KPQYGE
+232 KIQYGE
-238 IVPLRP
+238 IVPLQP
-244 QTEESPDDDETGIYT
+244 QVEESPDDGETGAYAT
-259 NGNDT
+259 DNDE
-264 DDPESLKDYVDPG
+264 DDPESLKEYVELG

-308 QRNYTNAS
+308 QRNYTNVS
-316 IPLSGLNRS
+316 IPLSGLNGS
-325 DDVYDNSHEADHDI
+325 AA
-339 TTNDPSSS
+339 TNDRPNEDTTDTPAPS
-347 SEEQPIDDGLQFT
+347 SEEQSIDDGLQFT
-360 DTEDSTMDTEVEA
+360 DTGDSTAETDVEEEDL
-373 ANPTLGSDASYGVE
+373 TLGSDASYGVE

-400 DGDVETPGPI
+400 DGDVETPESI
-410 NEEES
+410 NEEEP

-425 APTLEESEVVS
+425 VPTLEESEVAS
-436 DTRED
+436 ETSQD
-441 EDHVNEEAEVE
+441 EDRVNGEAEVE
-452 PKHSGNEADEEI
+452 PEHSGNEADEEI

-549 SHLNEK
+549 SHLDEK

-572 LKS
+572 LKN

>member
-1 MARIQNIISKHPGFD
+1 MARIQTIISKHPGFD

-38 VTSMYDPTDP
+38 ITSMYDPTDP
-48 LNMTTRASFSTDPS
+48 LNMTTRASFSTDPD
-62 IVAAINSGDPSL
+62 IVAAINSGDSSL

-120 ANSQLQNPLNADQI
+120 ANSQLQNPLNANQI
-134 DDVTDSETETM
+134 DDVTDSELEAMTEA
-145 IETRRNM
+145 RRNM
-152 GLTDDQLQHVGLSK
+152 GLTDDQLQHVVLSK
-166 TVDKFT
+166 TVDEFT

-208 LNAIIRLDHKGE
+208 LNAIISLDHKGE
-220 VSVVELTQDENG
+220 VSVVELTQDEDG
-232 KPQYGE
+232 KIQYGE
-238 IVPLRP
+238 IVPLQP
-244 QTEESPDDDETGIYT
+244 QVEESPDDGETGTYADD
-259 NGNDT
+259 NDE
-264 DDPESLKDYVDPG
+264 DDPESLKEYVELG

-285 NSVYSDPDDPANYRR
+285 NSVYSDPDDPANYRH
-300 DDNADSPH
+300 DDNANSPH
-308 QRNYTNAS
+308 QRNYTNVS
-316 IPLSGLNRS
+316 IPLSGLNGS
-325 DDVYDNSHEADHDI
+325 AATDDLPNEDTAD
-339 TTNDPSSS
+339 TPVLS
-347 SEEQPIDDGLQFT
+347 SEEQTIDDGLQFT
-360 DTEDSTMDTEVEA
+360 DTEDSTVETDVEEA
-373 ANPTLGSDASYGVE
+373 DPTLVSDTSYGVE
-387 DLIAQAYGTEDTT
+387 DLVAQAYGTEDTT
-400 DGDVETPGPI
+400 DGDVETPGPL
-410 NEEES
+410 NEDES
-415 APEDNPSVET
+415 DPEDNPSVET
-425 APTLEESEVVS
+425 VPTLEESEVAS
-436 DTRED
+436 ETSQD

-452 PKHSGNEADEEI
+452 PEHSGNEADEEI

-506 IASFERDR
+506 IASFEKDR

-549 SHLNEK
+549 SHLDEK

-561 LAAQIKSLEVA
+561 LAAQIKSLESA
-572 LKS
+572 LKN

>member
-62 IVAAINSGDPSL
+62 IVAAINSGDSSL

-120 ANSQLQNPLNADQI
+120 ANSQLQNPLNANQI
-134 DDVTDSETETM
+134 DDVTDSELEAMTEA
-145 IETRRNM
+145 RRNM

-166 TVDKFT
+166 TVDEFT

-208 LNAIIRLDHKGE
+208 LNAIISLDHKGE
-220 VSVVELTQDENG
+220 VSVVELTQDEDG
-232 KPQYGE
+232 KIQYGE
-238 IVPLRP
+238 IVPLQP
-244 QTEESPDDDETGIYT
+244 QVEESPDDGETGTYAAD
-259 NGNDT
+259 NDA

-277 SPDEEIVD
+277 SPDEEIID

-308 QRNYTNAS
+308 QRNYTNVS
-316 IPLSGLNRS
+316 IPLSGLNGS
-325 DDVYDNSHEADHDI
+325 ATTDDLPNEDTAD
-339 TTNDPSSS
+339 TPVLS
-347 SEEQPIDDGLQFT
+347 SEEQTIDDGLQFT
-360 DTEDSTMDTEVEA
+360 DTEDSTVETDVEEA
-373 ANPTLGSDASYGVE
+373 DPTLVSDTSYGVE
-387 DLIAQAYGTEDTT
+387 DLIAQAYDTEDTT
-400 DGDVETPGPI
+400 DSDVETPGPL
-410 NEEES
+410 NEDES

-425 APTLEESEVVS
+425 APTLEESEVAFETS
-436 DTRED
+436 QD

-452 PKHSGNEADEEI
+452 PEHSGNEADEEI

-474 KKKLADLKDRKSDV
+474 KKKLADLKDRKSEV

-506 IASFERDR
+506 IASFEKDR

-534 IMEARRQKADQEERL
+534 IMEARRQKADQEDRL
-549 SHLNEK
+549 SHLDEK

-561 LAAQIKSLEVA
+561 LAEQIKSLESA
-572 LKS
+572 LKN

>member
-1 MARIQNIISKHPGFD
+1 MARIQTIISKHPGFD

-26 KPPITIVVEDGK
+26 RPPITIVVEDGK
-38 VTSMYDPTDP
+38 ITSMYDPTDP

-62 IVAAINSGDPSL
+62 IVAAINSGDSSL

-120 ANSQLQNPLNADQI
+120 ANSQLQNPLNANQI
-134 DDVTDSETETM
+134 DDVTDSELEAMTEA
-145 IETRRNM
+145 RRNM
-152 GLTDDQLQHVGLSK
+152 GLTDDQLQHVVLSK
-166 TVDKFT
+166 TVDEFT

-208 LNAIIRLDHKGE
+208 LNAIISLNHKGE
-220 VSVVELTQDENG
+220 VSVVELTQDEDG
-232 KPQYGE
+232 KIQYGE
-238 IVPLRP
+238 IVPLQP
-244 QTEESPDDDETGIYT
+244 QVEESPDDDETGAYAAD
-259 NGNDT
+259 NDE
-264 DDPESLKDYVDPG
+264 DDPESLKEYVELG

-285 NSVYSDPDDPANYRR
+285 NSVYSDPDDPANYLR

-308 QRNYTNAS
+308 QRNYTNVS
-316 IPLSGLNRS
+316 IPLSGLNGS
-325 DDVYDNSHEADHDI
+325 AATDDLPNEDTAD
-339 TTNDPSSS
+339 TPVPS
-347 SEEQPIDDGLQFT
+347 SEEQTIDDGLQFT
-360 DTEDSTMDTEVEA
+360 DTEDSTVETDVEEA
-373 ANPTLGSDASYGVE
+373 DPTLVSDTSYGVD

-400 DGDVETPGPI
+400 DGDVETPGPL
-410 NEEES
+410 NEDES

-436 DTRED
+436 DTMED
-441 EDHVNEEAEVE
+441 EDRANGEAEVE
-452 PKHSGNEADEEI
+452 PEHSGNEADEEI

-506 IASFERDR
+506 IASFEKDR

-549 SHLNEK
+549 SHLDEK

-561 LAAQIKSLEVA
+561 LAAQIKSLESA
-572 LKS
+572 LKN

>member
-1 MARIQNIISKHPGFD
+1 MARIQTIISKHPGFD

-38 VTSMYDPTDP
+38 ITSMYDPTDP

-62 IVAAINSGDPSL
+62 IVAAINSGDSSL

-134 DDVTDSETETM
+134 DDVTDSELEAM
-145 IETRRNM
+145 IEARRNM

-166 TVDKFT
+166 TVDEFT

-208 LNAIIRLDHKGE
+208 LNAIISLDHKGE
-220 VSVVELTQDENG
+220 VSVVELTQDEDG
-232 KPQYGE
+232 KIQYGE
-238 IVPLRP
+238 IVPLQP
-244 QTEESPDDDETGIYT
+244 QVEESPDDGETGTYVAD
-259 NGNDT
+259 NDA

-277 SPDEEIVD
+277 SPDEEIID
-285 NSVYSDPDDPANYRR
+285 NSVYSDPDDPANYRH
-300 DDNADSPH
+300 DEHADSPH
-308 QRNYTNAS
+308 QRNYTNVS
-316 IPLSGLNRS
+316 IPLSGLNGS
-325 DDVYDNSHEADHDI
+325 AATDDLPNEDTAD
-339 TTNDPSSS
+339 TPVLS
-347 SEEQPIDDGLQFT
+347 SEEQTIDDGLQFT
-360 DTEDSTMDTEVEA
+360 DTEDSTVKTDVEEA
-373 ANPTLGSDASYGVE
+373 DPTLVSDTSYGVD

-400 DGDVETPGPI
+400 DGDVETPGPL
-410 NEEES
+410 NEDES

-436 DTRED
+436 DTMED

-452 PKHSGNEADEEI
+452 PEHSGNEADEEI

-474 KKKLADLKDRKSDV
+474 KKKLADLKDRKSEV

-495 NEIDIEETEAL
+495 NGIDIEETEAL
-506 IASFERDR
+506 IASFEKDR

-549 SHLNEK
+549 SHLDEK

-561 LAAQIKSLEVA
+561 LAAQIKSLESA
-572 LKS
+572 LKN

>member
-1 MARIQNIISKHPGFD
+1 MARIQTIISKHPGFD

-62 IVAAINSGDPSL
+62 IVAAINSGDSSL

-120 ANSQLQNPLNADQI
+120 ANSQLQNLLNANQI
-134 DDVTDSETETM
+134 DDVTDSELEAMTEA
-145 IETRRNM
+145 RRNM

-166 TVDKFT
+166 TVDEFT

-208 LNAIIRLDHKGE
+208 LNAIISLDHKGE
-220 VSVVELTQDENG
+220 VSVVELTQDEDG
-232 KPQYGE
+232 KIQYGE
-238 IVPLRP
+238 IVPLQP
-244 QTEESPDDDETGIYT
+244 QVEESPDNGETGTYAAD
-259 NGNDT
+259 NDA

-308 QRNYTNAS
+308 QRNYTNVS
-316 IPLSGLNRS
+316 IPLSGLNGS
-325 DDVYDNSHEADHDI
+325 AATDDLPNENTAD
-339 TTNDPSSS
+339 TPVLS
-347 SEEQPIDDGLQFT
+347 SEEQTIDDGLQFT
-360 DTEDSTMDTEVEA
+360 DTEDSTVETDVEEA
-373 ANPTLGSDASYGVE
+373 DPTLVSDTSYGAE

-400 DGDVETPGPI
+400 DGDVETPESI
-410 NEEES
+410 NEEEP
-415 APEDNPSVET
+415 APEDNPSAET
-425 APTLEESEVVS
+425 VPTLEESEVAS
-436 DTRED
+436 ETSQD

-452 PKHSGNEADEEI
+452 PEHSGNEADEEI

-495 NEIDIEETEAL
+495 NGIDIEETEAL
-506 IASFERDR
+506 IASFEKDR

-549 SHLNEK
+549 SHLDEK

-561 LAAQIKSLEVA
+561 LAAQIKSLESA
-572 LKS
+572 LKN

>member
-1 MARIQNIISKHPGFD
+1 MARIQTIISKHPGFD

-38 VTSMYDPTDP
+38 ITSMYDPTDP
-48 LNMTTRASFSTDPS
+48 LNMTTRASFSTDPD
-62 IVAAINSGDPSL
+62 IVAAINSGDSSL

-120 ANSQLQNPLNADQI
+120 ANSQLQNPLNANQI
-134 DDVTDSETETM
+134 DDVTDSELEAMTEA
-145 IETRRNM
+145 RRNM
-152 GLTDDQLQHVGLSK
+152 GLTDDQLQHVVLSK
-166 TVDKFT
+166 TVDEFT

-208 LNAIIRLDHKGE
+208 LNAIISLDHKGE
-220 VSVVELTQDENG
+220 VSVVELTQDEDG
-232 KPQYGE
+232 KIQYGE
-238 IVPLRP
+238 IVPLQP
-244 QTEESPDDDETGIYT
+244 QVEESPDDGETGTYADD
-259 NGNDT
+259 NDD
-264 DDPESLKDYVDPG
+264 DDPESLKEYVELG

-308 QRNYTNAS
+308 QRNYTNVS
-316 IPLSGLNRS
+316 IPLSGLNGS
-325 DDVYDNSHEADHDI
+325 AATDDLPNEDTAD
-339 TTNDPSSS
+339 TPVLS
-347 SEEQPIDDGLQFT
+347 SEEQTIDDGLQFT
-360 DTEDSTMDTEVEA
+360 DTEDSTVETDVEEA
-373 ANPTLGSDASYGVE
+373 DPTLVSDTSYGVD

-400 DGDVETPGPI
+400 DGDVETPGPL
-410 NEEES
+410 NEDES

-436 DTRED
+436 DTMED

-452 PKHSGNEADEEI
+452 PEHSGNEADEEI

-506 IASFERDR
+506 IASFEKDR

-549 SHLNEK
+549 SHLDEK

-561 LAAQIKSLEVA
+561 LAAQIKSLESA
-572 LKS
+572 LKN